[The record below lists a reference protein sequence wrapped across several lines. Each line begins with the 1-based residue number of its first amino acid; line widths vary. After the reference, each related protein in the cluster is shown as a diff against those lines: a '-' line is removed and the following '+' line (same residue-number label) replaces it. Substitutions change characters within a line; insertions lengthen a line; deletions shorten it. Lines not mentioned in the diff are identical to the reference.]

1 MENLYYNDKIQD
13 VIVSKQR
20 YITVALRGL
29 VLFPGQSLHFDA
41 VRDKSM
47 LALKKAVE
55 ENQDVFFVTQRDAGV
70 AAPMP
75 KDLYRIGTV
84 AKIKQV
90 LKLPNN
96 SIRVLVVGE
105 KRMEISEFVHVSPYF
120 EVEAIPL
127 ESDASDAQLL
137 DALKRV
143 AKEQF
148 DSFRKLDKKLP
159 GDMLAGINPVE
170 DVEKFVYTVANF
182 CYTTDTAKQK
192 LLEMTDVYDQLKH
205 VTEFFMKEGELI
217 ALQKKIAADVRQS
230 IDKNQKEFY
239 LREQVRAIKKE
250 LGEDENEL
258 DEFRTLAD
266 KKNLPDY
273 VKEKLNKEIARMEKM
288 NPTSPEAGVCR
299 SYIEWI
305 LELPWSETTQDN
317 NDLNEARRIL
327 DEDHYGLNK
336 VKDRIVEFLAVH
348 KLTSDYK
355 TPILCFVGPPGV
367 GKTSVVKSIA
377 RAAGKKFINMSLGGV
392 RDEAEI
398 RGHRRTYIGSLP
410 GRIINGMKQAGVIN
424 PVFLLDEIDKMTSD
438 FRGDPASALLE
449 VLDPNQNFDFKDHYL
464 EIPYDLS
471 KVMFVATA
479 NTVDTIPPALLDRME
494 LIELSGYTYREKTE
508 IAKKYLL
515 PKQTV
520 ANGLPENSVKIT
532 DEAIEEIIEG
542 YTKESGVRNL
552 EREIATVTRKIAVEI
567 VNGSRKKSFTV
578 KASELEKYLGVRK
591 YTDDES
597 NATDEVGLATGLAWT
612 RVGGTTLNVE
622 VALIPS
628 EKSEIV
634 ITGSLGDV
642 MKESCRAALSV
653 VKSRAGSYGVK
664 DEDFIKKE
672 IHLHFPEG
680 ATPKDGP
687 SAGITVTTALMSAFA
702 NRKVKGSV
710 AMTGEITIRG
720 KVLPI
725 GGLKE
730 KSLAAF
736 RAGKKTLIIPKGNQ
750 KDIADI
756 PDEVKEKLEIITV
769 SDIDEVLEAVL
780 V

>member
-1 MENLYYNDKIQD
+1 MENLYYNDKIEE
-13 VIVSKQR
+13 VIVRKQR
-20 YITVALRGL
+20 YIAVALRGL

-47 LALKKAVE
+47 LALNRAAE
-55 ENQDVFFVTQRDAGV
+55 ENQDVLFVAQRDASI
-70 AAPMP
+70 ASPMP
-75 KDLYRIGTV
+75 KDLYRVGTV

-96 SIRVLVVGE
+96 TIRVLVVGE
-105 KRMEISEFVHVSPYF
+105 KRMEISDFIHVSPYF
-120 EVEAIPL
+120 EVEAVPL
-127 ESDASDAQLL
+127 EEETPDFQML
-137 DALKRV
+137 DALKKV
-143 AKEQF
+143 AREHF
-148 DSFRKLDKKLP
+148 DSYRKLDKKLSS
-159 GDMLAGINPVE
+159 DMLAGLNPE
-170 DVEKFVYTVANF
+170 DDLFKFIYTVANF
-182 CYTTDTAKQK
+182 CYTSDLAKQK
-192 LLEMTDVYDQLKH
+192 LLEMTDVYDQLKN
-205 VTEFFMKEGELI
+205 VTEFFAKEGEII

-239 LREQVRAIKKE
+239 LREQIRAIKKE
-250 LGEDENEL
+250 LGEDEDEL
-258 DEFRTLAD
+258 EEYR
-266 KKNLPDY
+266 KKIDQKKLPDY
-273 VKEKLNKEIARMEKM
+273 AKEKLNKEIARMEKM

-299 SYIEWI
+299 SYIEWV
-305 LELPWSETTQDN
+305 LELPWNETTKDN
-317 NDLNEARRIL
+317 VDLAEARRIL
-327 DEDHYGLNK
+327 DEDHYGLEK

-348 KLTSDYK
+348 ELTSNYK

-410 GRIINGMKQAGVIN
+410 GRIINGMKQAGVVN

-515 PKQTV
+515 PKQIE
-520 ANGLPENSVKIT
+520 ANGLENDSVKIT
-532 DEAIEEIIEG
+532 DEAIESIIEG

-552 EREIATVTRKIAVEI
+552 EREIATVVRKIAVEI
-567 VNGSRKKSFTV
+567 VNGSKKKSFSV
-578 KASELEKYLGVRK
+578 KKNELEKYLGVRK
-591 YTDDES
+591 FTDDE
-597 NATDEVGLATGLAWT
+597 NNKEDEVGCATGLAWT
-612 RVGGTTLNVE
+612 RVGGTTLNIE
-622 VALIPS
+622 VTLLPS
-628 EKSEIV
+628 SKGDI
-634 ITGSLGDV
+634 ILTGSLGDV
-642 MKESCRAALSV
+642 MKESCRTALSV
-653 VKSRAGSYGVK
+653 VRARADKFGIL
-664 DEDFIKKE
+664 DESFTKND

-687 SAGITVTTALMSAFA
+687 SAGITITTALTSAFSGK
-702 NRKVKGSV
+702 KVKSSV
-710 AMTGEITIRG
+710 AMTGEITLRG
-720 KVLPI
+720 NVLPI

-730 KSLAAF
+730 KSLAAY
-736 RAGKKTLIIPKGNQ
+736 RAGIKTLVIPKGNE
-750 KDIADI
+750 KDLADV
-756 PDEVKEKLEIITV
+756 PSEVKDKLEIIPV
-769 SDIDEVLEAVL
+769 SKIDEVLEIAL

>member
-1 MENLYYNDKIQD
+1 MENLYYNDKIEE
-13 VIVSKQR
+13 VIVRKQR
-20 YITVALRGL
+20 YIAVALRGL

-47 LALKKAVE
+47 LALNRAAE
-55 ENQDVFFVTQRDAGV
+55 ENQDVLFVAQRDASI
-70 AAPMP
+70 ASPMP
-75 KDLYRIGTV
+75 KDLYRVGTV

-96 SIRVLVVGE
+96 TIRVLVVGE
-105 KRMEISEFVHVSPYF
+105 KRMEISDFIHVSPYF
-120 EVEAIPL
+120 EVEAVPL
-127 ESDASDAQLL
+127 EEETPDFQML
-137 DALKRV
+137 DALKKV
-143 AKEQF
+143 AREHF
-148 DSFRKLDKKLP
+148 DSYRKLDKKLSS
-159 GDMLAGINPVE
+159 DMLAGLNPE
-170 DVEKFVYTVANF
+170 DDLFKFIYTVANF
-182 CYTTDTAKQK
+182 CYTSDLAKQK
-192 LLEMTDVYDQLKH
+192 LLEMTDVYDQLKN
-205 VTEFFMKEGELI
+205 VTEFFAKEGEII

-239 LREQVRAIKKE
+239 LREQIRAIKKE
-250 LGEDENEL
+250 LGEDEDEL
-258 DEFRTLAD
+258 EEYR
-266 KKNLPDY
+266 KKIDQKKLPDY
-273 VKEKLNKEIARMEKM
+273 AKEKLNKEIARMEKM

-299 SYIEWI
+299 SYIEWV
-305 LELPWSETTQDN
+305 LELPWNETTKDN
-317 NDLNEARRIL
+317 VDLAEARRIL
-327 DEDHYGLNK
+327 DEDHYGLEK

-348 KLTSDYK
+348 ELTSNYK

-410 GRIINGMKQAGVIN
+410 GRIINGMKQAGVVN

-515 PKQTV
+515 PKQIE
-520 ANGLPENSVKIT
+520 ANGLENDSVKIT
-532 DEAIEEIIEG
+532 DEAIESIIEG

-552 EREIATVTRKIAVEI
+552 EREIATVVRKIAVEI
-567 VNGSRKKSFTV
+567 VNGSKKKSFSV
-578 KASELEKYLGVRK
+578 KKNELEKYLGVRK
-591 YTDDES
+591 FTDDE
-597 NATDEVGLATGLAWT
+597 NNKEDEVGCATGLAWT
-612 RVGGTTLNVE
+612 RVGGTTLNIE
-622 VALIPS
+622 VTLLPS
-628 EKSEIV
+628 GKGDI
-634 ITGSLGDV
+634 ILTGSLGDV
-642 MKESCRAALSV
+642 MKESCRTALSV
-653 VKSRAGSYGVK
+653 VRARADKFGIL
-664 DEDFIKKE
+664 DESFTKND

-687 SAGITVTTALMSAFA
+687 SAGITITTALTSAFSGK
-702 NRKVKGSV
+702 KVKSSV
-710 AMTGEITIRG
+710 AMTGEITLRG
-720 KVLPI
+720 NVLPI

-730 KSLAAF
+730 KSLAAY
-736 RAGKKTLIIPKGNQ
+736 RAGIKTLVIPKGNE
-750 KDIADI
+750 KDLADV
-756 PDEVKEKLEIITV
+756 PSEVKDKLEIIPV
-769 SDIDEVLEAVL
+769 SKIDEVLEIAL